1 MQIRII
7 DEFQAIPGENRSQV
21 FELIP
26 SQFGDERGKFCEVL
40 KKQVFEKTNDTTD
53 WVFGMEWIKQVN
65 RSESIPGVVRGMHAQ
80 KGSNCQG
87 KLVSCVSGVVYDII
101 VDARPN
107 SKTYGKTKA
116 FRLDSASYNML
127 WVPRGFL
134 HGFGVPFNQEKA
146 VFEYMCDNVYDKQ
159 SEFSICP
166 SEIVRTL
173 RNGYNDAPYKYSVQY
188 ADFVELL
195 NSDVIFSEKDA
206 VGANIEDWLRTA
218 LADYTSS
225 NKIWYC

>member
-127 WVPRGFL
+127 WVRAGSCM
-134 HGFGVPFNQEKA
+134 VSA
-146 VFEYMCDNVYDKQ
+146 CR
-159 SEFSICP
+159 SIRKKPYSNICATM
-166 SEIVRTL
+166 STTSNLNFQYVRL
-173 RNGYNDAPYKYSVQY
+173 K
-188 ADFVELL
+188 
-195 NSDVIFSEKDA
+195 
-206 VGANIEDWLRTA
+206 
-218 LADYTSS
+218 
-225 NKIWYC
+225 